1 MTEVDPHTRCDII
14 DLYNA
19 YGEGIDTKNW
29 PLVRN
34 CFADEIYIDYG
45 DTGADTGGEGA
56 LRRAEDW
63 MLALQSVI
71 NGFDITRHT
80 LSNFRFRDTEQGIEC
95 RAYLTA
101 EHIIFADPTI
111 YFATDTD
118 VATVVGE
125 YTNVFAR
132 FGAAWKIVSS
142 KLRTDYSR
150 GNLALFTE
158 AGDRAAAQQKTR

>member
-14 DLYNA
+14 DVYNA

-80 LSNFRFRDTEQGIEC
+80 LSNFRFRDTEPGIEC
-95 RAYLTA
+95 RAYLMA
-101 EHIIFADPTI
+101 DHIIFSNSDNN
-111 YFATDTD
+111 FATENEI
-118 VATVVGE
+118 ATVIGE

-132 FGAAWKIVSS
+132 SGADWKIVSS
-142 KLRTDYSR
+142 KLDTHYSK
-150 GNLALFTE
+150 GNIALFAQ
-158 AGDRAAAQQKTR
+158 AGERAASAI